1 MEKAIKEMHKA
12 IDGCLAPKYVEGLE
26 YAEDRLTGMSLDV
39 LRRACRAGK
48 LNFAV
53 ALPPEDDNIKW
64 RYLVDVQAFEKCLS
78 GERDL
83 FK

>member
-1 MEKAIKEMHKA
+1 MCIAWGA
-12 IDGCLAPKYVEGLE
+12 SALGTVWGASAAPL
-26 YAEDRLTGMSLDV
+26 LISIDV

-53 ALPPEDDNIKW
+53 ALPPENDNIKW
-64 RYLVDVQAFEKCLS
+64 RYLLDVQAFEQCLS
-78 GERDL
+78 GDRDL

>member
-12 IDGCLAPKYVEGLE
+12 IDVCLAPKYVEDLD
-26 YAEDRLTGMSLDV
+26 YAKDRLGMSIDV

-53 ALPPEDDNIKW
+53 ALPPENDNIKW
-64 RYLVDVQAFEKCLS
+64 RYLLDIQAFEQCLS